1 MRANKNLF
9 LDLKEGLD
17 LAELYFEDLKSI
29 VVFGKYF
36 TRTQVPQNVA
46 FFSLPAWYLKSIG
59 FAAFKKGFVDREDN
73 LPQDISE
80 EDLINLHTALHRI
93 IYVQST
99 NQVDKICQALPQMKA
114 IIELVS
120 SFTSCTQLDLSDSKY
135 NLSSIAE
142 LGPAME
148 LMFEHIIGE
157 VDFARTTTLAS
168 FGPKGRK

>member
-29 VVFGKYF
+29 VVFGNHF
-36 TRTQVPQNVA
+36 TLARVPQNVA

-59 FAAFKKGFVDREDN
+59 FAAFKKGFIDREDN
-73 LPQDISE
+73 LPKNISE
-80 EDLINLHTALHRI
+80 EDLSNLYTALHRI

-99 NQVDKICQALPQMKA
+99 GQVDKICQALPQMKVL
-114 IIELVS
+114 IELIT
-120 SFTSCTQLDLSDSKY
+120 SFTFCTQLDLSDSKF
-135 NLSSIAE
+135 NLASISE

-148 LMFEHIIGE
+148 LMFDHIIGE
-157 VDFARTTTLAS
+157 VDFARKTTLAS

>member
-17 LAELYFEDLKSI
+17 LAELYIEDLKSI
-29 VVFGKYF
+29 VFFGKYF

-46 FFSLPAWYLKSIG
+46 FFSLPAWYLKSMS
-59 FAAFKKGFVDREDN
+59 FAAFEKGFVDREDN
-73 LPQDISE
+73 LPNNISE

-93 IYVQST
+93 IYIQST
-99 NQVDKICQALPQMKA
+99 GRVDKICQALPQMKA

-120 SFTSCTQLDLSDSKY
+120 SFASCAQLDLSDSKF
-135 NLSSIAE
+135 NLKSISE

-148 LMFEHIIGE
+148 LMFEYIIGE
-157 VDFARTTTLAS
+157 VDFARKTTLAS
-168 FGPKGRK
+168 FGPKGRR